1 MIKTL
6 RGKTPVIHPD
16 AFVSEFAYV
25 VGDVTIGARSSVWPG
40 VVIRGESPI
49 VIGEGTCVQDN
60 STIHS
65 DANGAR
71 IGDNVLIGHNVL
83 CHAASVGDGAVLG
96 NGCTVSNDAEVGGR
110 ALIAAG
116 AVVLDNAKIPE
127 GMIAQGVPAKP
138 VREVTPELAQRFR
151 TKVLH
156 YQDLAR
162 EYKAA
167 GGFED

>member
-71 IGDNVLIGHNVL
+71 IGDKFFLVRDVQ
-83 CHAASVGDGAVLG
+83 V
-96 NGCTVSNDAEVGGR
+96 R
-110 ALIAAG
+110 
-116 AVVLDNAKIPE
+116 DNRRQTHIFKDS
-127 GMIAQGVPAKP
+127 
-138 VREVTPELAQRFR
+138 LFR
-151 TKVLH
+151 TIMDQAHEGDSHPL
-156 YQDLAR
+156 R
-162 EYKAA
+162 R
-167 GGFED
+167 